1 MTAQPKRSWTVE
13 EYLTFERS
21 SDVKHEYVAGDVF
34 AMAGATATHNI
45 IVANIIASL
54 HAQTRQRDCTV
65 FPSDMRLKIVS
76 YNSYTYPDVTV
87 VCGEIRYEDEHQ
99 DTLLNPTLIVE
110 VLSPSTEQ
118 HDRGRKSQYYRS
130 IPSLKEYILVSQHEP
145 HVEHFVRH
153 SDYQWLFTE
162 TSDLRS
168 AVHLPAIGCT
178 LALADIYDRAL
189 LRLSPE

>member
-1 MTAQPKRSWTVE
+1 MTAQPKRFWTIE
-13 EYLTFERS
+13 EYLTFERH

-34 AMAGATATHNI
+34 AMDGATATHNI

-76 YNSYTYPDVTV
+76 YTSYTYPDVTV
-87 VCGEIRYEDEHQ
+87 VCGEIRYEDENQ
-99 DTLLNPTLIVE
+99 DTLLNPTFIVE

-130 IPSLKEYILVSQHEP
+130 IPSLREYMLVSQHET
-145 HVEHFVRH
+145 HIEHFVRH

-162 TSDLRS
+162 TSDLHG
-168 AVHLPAIGCT
+168 AVHLPAIDCT
-178 LALADIYDRAL
+178 LALADVYARAFP
-189 LRLSPE
+189 RQSPE

>member
-21 SDVKHEYVAGDVF
+21 SNVKHEYVAGDVF

-87 VCGEIRYEDEHQ
+87 VCGEFAMRTKIRTHFSIRHLSSKRF
-99 DTLLNPTLIVE
+99 LLPPNSMIV
-110 VLSPSTEQ
+110 
-118 HDRGRKSQYYRS
+118 
-130 IPSLKEYILVSQHEP
+130 
-145 HVEHFVRH
+145 VENRNIIG
-153 SDYQWLFTE
+153 LF
-162 TSDLRS
+162 L
-168 AVHLPAIGCT
+168 H
-178 LALADIYDRAL
+178 
-189 LRLSPE
+189 